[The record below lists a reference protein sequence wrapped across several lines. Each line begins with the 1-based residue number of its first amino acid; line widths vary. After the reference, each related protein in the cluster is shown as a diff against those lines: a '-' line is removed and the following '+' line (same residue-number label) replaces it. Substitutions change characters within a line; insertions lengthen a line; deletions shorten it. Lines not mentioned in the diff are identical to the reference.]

1 VRRDKLRE
9 RLLRD
14 QRENRFL
21 VKDSDEM
28 KVIEEVFDKPTL
40 LALSDLLNRGEIV
53 GLNGVVRAG
62 KEARVY
68 WGVGPD
74 KTPKAVKIYLAA
86 SMEFKKRVRYIAG
99 DYRFSRIPS
108 SSRGLINLWV
118 QKEFKNLRL
127 AHEAGVR
134 VPTPYSYNQNILI
147 MEYIGTP
154 PAPAPTFA
162 EAEVD
167 ASDLE
172 WTIETVRTLYRKAG
186 LVHADLSEFNIF
198 KNDGERVL
206 FDMGSAVAKSHPE
219 AKEFLRRDLFNL
231 VHFFKK
237 RGIPCSSPEELMKEI
252 AG

>member
-1 VRRDKLRE
+1 MRRDKLRE
-9 RLLRD
+9 RLLRY
-14 QRENRFL
+14 QRESRFL
-21 VKDSDEM
+21 VKDSNDM

-40 LALSDLLNRGEIV
+40 LALYELLKKGAIV

-74 KTPKAVKIYLAA
+74 KIARAVKIYLAA
-86 SMEFKKRVRYIAG
+86 SMQFRRRVRYIAG
-99 DYRFSRIPS
+99 DHRFGRIPS

-127 AHEAGVR
+127 AHDAGVR
-134 VPTPYSYNQNILI
+134 VPRPHDYNENILI
-147 MEYIGTP
+147 MEYIGSP

-167 ASDLE
+167 NLDLE
-172 WTIETVRTLYRKAG
+172 WTIEAVRKLYRKAE

-198 KNDGERVL
+198 KHEGERVL
-206 FDMGSAVAKSHPE
+206 FDMGSAVSTSHPE
-219 AKEFLRRDLFNL
+219 AKQFLRRDLFNM
-231 VHFFKK
+231 VHFFRK
-237 RGIPCSSPEELMKEI
+237 RGIPSEAPEVLLGEVT
-252 AG
+252 G

>member
-1 VRRDKLRE
+1 M
-9 RLLRD
+9 
-14 QRENRFL
+14 
-21 VKDSDEM
+21 KDSDEM

-40 LALSDLLNRGEIV
+40 LALYHLLNSGEIV

-74 KTPKAVKIYLAA
+74 KSARAVKIYLAA
-86 SMEFKKRVRYIAG
+86 SMEFKRRVRYIAG
-99 DYRFSRIPS
+99 DYRFGRIPN

-118 QKEFKNLRL
+118 QKEFKNLKL
-127 AHEAGVR
+127 AHDAGVR
-134 VPTPYSYNQNILI
+134 VPTPYDYKENILI
-147 MEYIGTP
+147 MEYIGSP
-154 PAPAPTFA
+154 PDPAPTFV

-167 ASDLE
+167 ASDLD
-172 WTIETVRTLYRKAG
+172 WTIETVRILYKKAG

-198 KNDGERVL
+198 KKNGERVL
-206 FDMGSAVAKSHPE
+206 FDMGSAVSTSHPE
-219 AKEFLRRDLFNL
+219 AKEFLRRDLFNV

-237 RGIPCSSPEELMKEI
+237 RGIPSKTPEQFLTEV

>member
-1 VRRDKLRE
+1 MRRDKLRE
-9 RLLRD
+9 RLLRY
-14 QRENRFL
+14 QRESRFL
-21 VKDSDEM
+21 VKDSNDM

-40 LALSDLLNRGEIV
+40 LALYELLKKGAIV

-74 KTPKAVKIYLAA
+74 KIARAVKIYLAA
-86 SMEFKKRVRYIAG
+86 SMQFRRRVRYIAG
-99 DYRFSRIPS
+99 DHRFGRIPS

-127 AHEAGVR
+127 AHDAGVR
-134 VPTPYSYNQNILI
+134 VPRPHDYNENILV
-147 MEYIGTP
+147 MEYIGSP

-167 ASDLE
+167 NLDLE
-172 WTIETVRTLYRKAG
+172 WTIEAVRKLYRKAE

-198 KNDGERVL
+198 KHEGERVL
-206 FDMGSAVAKSHPE
+206 FDMGSAVSTSHPE
-219 AKEFLRRDLFNL
+219 AKQFLRRDLFNM
-231 VHFFKK
+231 VHFFRK
-237 RGIPCSSPEELMKEI
+237 RGIPSEAPEVLLGEVT
-252 AG
+252 G